1 MLAAID
7 PAPVRTCKGDRRRV
21 DDRYER
27 FEVLQN
33 EGIDAEVFD
42 DSAYGGA
49 LGAIKNSVR
58 IVVPD
63 EQLEQAREALKGY
76 ELGDDVEG

>member
-1 MLAAID
+1 MTIL
-7 PAPVRTCKGDRRRV
+7 K
-21 DDRYER
+21 R
-27 FEVLQN
+27 FLNSMDANLCASFLQN

>member
-1 MLAAID
+1 MTIL
-7 PAPVRTCKGDRRRV
+7 K
-21 DDRYER
+21 R
-27 FEVLQN
+27 FLNSMDANLCASFLQN

-58 IVVPD
+58 VVVPD

-76 ELGDDVEG
+76 ELGEDVEG